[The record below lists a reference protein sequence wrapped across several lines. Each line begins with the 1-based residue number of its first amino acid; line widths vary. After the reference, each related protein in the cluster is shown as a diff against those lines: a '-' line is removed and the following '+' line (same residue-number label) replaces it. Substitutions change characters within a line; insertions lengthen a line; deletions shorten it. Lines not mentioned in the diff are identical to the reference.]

1 MHVAERWAV
10 VALLGAASAVEAQS
24 IEGSTVAWH
33 DGAPHQVRMIRV
45 APDVSVEVLDFGG
58 TGEAIMFLHGYGN
71 TAHSFDDFAP
81 RLTDQYR
88 VLAMTRRGNG
98 ASSRPDTGY
107 SVGTLA
113 TDVRTVLDSLGISRV
128 HLAGHSFG
136 GDQITKFALLFP
148 DRLRTLVYLDAAHD
162 RKDLGRGPPG
172 PPRVPPTA
180 ADSASLG
187 AIRAYLARVNGTVW
201 PEAEVHAF
209 YRFGPDGR
217 VIGRSTGGAGPV
229 NAEIARSQEHPDYA
243 RIRAPGLA
251 FYALQ
256 PRPEQAFPTYH
267 MLDAKGRAMAE
278 QNTDYWYKWAVVQME
293 AFRRGMR
300 DGQVVVLT
308 GANHFVFVSHESDV
322 LRAMREFFDRHRT
335 N

>member
-1 MHVAERWAV
+1 
-10 VALLGAASAVEAQS
+10 
-24 IEGSTVAWH
+24 
-33 DGAPHQVRMIRV
+33 
-45 APDVSVEVLDFGG
+45 
-58 TGEAIMFLHGYGN
+58 MFLHGYGN

-81 RLTDQYR
+81 RLTDQYH

-98 ASSRPDTGY
+98 ASSRPDSGY
-107 SVGTLA
+107 SITTLA

-187 AIRAYLARVNGTVW
+187 AIRAYLARGNGTVW

-217 VIGRSTGGAGPV
+217 VIGRATGGAGPV

-243 RIRAPGLA
+243 HIRAPALA

-267 MLDAKGRAMAE
+267 TLDAKGRALAE

-293 AFRRGMR
+293 AFQRGMR